1 MDGSLGGRRYRAL
14 YGANRLNMRI
24 PPEKCS
30 VNKRSNPQKE
40 VMFLWTFFERGEF
53 LWKGISSPK
62 MNLCDV
68 FQLSRVAGTHI
79 LTIFSTSGISFD
91 PLECFKLSCFSNIIL
106 VLRAQILLTKN
117 YTKYFL
123 PSLPF
128 GSNIWK
134 SMNDVWAKGIVFSQ
148 LLCKPVL

>member
-1 MDGSLGGRRYRAL
+1 MSIEHNLSLWMASL
-14 YGANRLNMRI
+14 KSQSFNSF
-24 PPEKCS
+24 K
-30 VNKRSNPQKE
+30 
-40 VMFLWTFFERGEF
+40 
-53 LWKGISSPK
+53 
-62 MNLCDV
+62 
-68 FQLSRVAGTHI
+68 I

-128 GSNIWK
+128 GSNI
-134 SMNDVWAKGIVFSQ
+134 
-148 LLCKPVL
+148 